1 MKCNCTEQIVDQKM
15 LAYSHCASIQTAN
28 YFLSKTVLY
37 LQFILNSFNTAGM
50 TNCIDYSSEANE
62 VIISDYDGT
71 EEWCILQ

>member
-15 LAYSHCASIQTAN
+15 LVYSHCASIQTAN
-28 YFLSKTVLY
+28 ILLSKTVCD
-37 LQFILNSFNTAGM
+37 LQHILAPFNTAGM

-62 VIISDYDGT
+62 VNISDYDGI